1 MSDFTVALFLFHK
14 TQKKTTLSIS
24 SSNKSLGPSHP
35 VEGHITWLSNKPL
48 QMEEAEIWGVVVTA
62 AKLQRANTFTEFIDK
77 SRNNFFELV

>member
-1 MSDFTVALFLFHK
+1 MQAEAIHAVMGQKLEECMSDFPVDLFLFHK

-62 AKLQRANTFTEFIDK
+62 AKSTE
-77 SRNNFFELV
+77 S

>member
-1 MSDFTVALFLFHK
+1 MQAEAIHAVMGQKLEEWMSDFTVALFLFHK

-35 VEGHITWLSNKPL
+35 SEGHIAWLSNKPL

-62 AKLQRANTFTEFIDK
+62 AKSME
-77 SRNNFFELV
+77 S